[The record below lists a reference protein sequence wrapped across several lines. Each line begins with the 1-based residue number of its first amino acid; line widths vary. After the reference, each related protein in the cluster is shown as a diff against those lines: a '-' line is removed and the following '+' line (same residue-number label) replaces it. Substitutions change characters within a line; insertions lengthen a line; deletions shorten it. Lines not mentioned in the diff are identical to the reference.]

1 MKVLF
6 SVTFFKILFEIDL
19 KLAEQAKA
27 RRCPHCGGP
36 LHFARF
42 SRSPVGCFI
51 KLPEAYRIRQ
61 GLCCGHCRKRVLP
74 LSTLF
79 MGRRCGY
86 RCAILIIL
94 TLRQNGKRTTAEL
107 SHMLGIDI
115 RTLRRWFAYFRD
127 EFRFSDAWQRLR
139 GFVSPGLR
147 DDCLPGSLLQSFINQ
162 ARDIQSG
169 IINCIRFLV
178 SGETLYPSKI
188 KVLQSTQRMS
198 VMKTG

>member
-1 MKVLF
+1 MSIIKVLY
-6 SVTFFKILFEIDL
+6 SVTFFKMLFEMDL
-19 KLAEQAKA
+19 KLSEQAKE
-27 RRCPHCGGP
+27 RRCPRCDGP

-42 SRSPVGCFI
+42 FRSPVGCFI
-51 KLPEAYRIRQ
+51 KLPEAYRVRQ

-107 SHMLGIDI
+107 SDMLDIDVG
-115 RTLRRWFAYFRD
+115 TLRRWFVYFRD
-127 EFRFSDAWQRLR
+127 EFRFNDSWLRLR
-139 GFVSPGLR
+139 GFVSPDVR
-147 DDCLPGSLLQSFINQ
+147 DDDLPGSVLEYFIDH

-169 IINCIRFLV
+169 LLNCIRFLV
-178 SGETLYPSKI
+178 SGEACYPSKT
-188 KVLQSTQRMS
+188 KVLQSTQRMP
-198 VMKTG
+198 VM